1 MSTISSWESTDMR
14 EIVIDTLLGDK
25 GETETVLGAVLAKKA
40 HPDYQMVLVGIKD
53 NILNIL
59 KENGEDASEYEIVDS
74 KPLDH
79 SVTNPMALLRYK
91 EHSSLMDM
99 YGYLFSHEEAAGA
112 LSTGPTGMVI
122 IGAKVTH
129 GLLDGVEFPSLAAIL
144 KSYNGKNVCLVD
156 CGANID
162 ITSHRLLQF
171 AKQGVALMRA
181 HDCIAEPRVGLLN
194 IGSEEYKGNALCKE
208 AFPMFKESNMNFVGN
223 IEGNDVFLDKAD
235 VVATDGF
242 AGNII
247 LKNAEAVGL
256 ISKGL
261 VESIDKTDEN
271 IQKAGKLL
279 FKMFGYTDQG
289 GAILLGTK
297 KPIIKPHGAS
307 NRKGIAAAIDILIT
321 LDQHHFTEDM
331 SKELATMA
339 KNEVE

>member
-1 MSTISSWESTDMR
+1 MR
-14 EIVIDTLLGDK
+14 EIVLDTLLGDK
-25 GETETVLGAVLAKKA
+25 GPSEVVNGAILAKKS
-40 HPDYQMVLVGIKD
+40 HPEYRMVLIGNKED
-53 NILNIL
+53 ILNIL
-59 KENGEDASEYEIVDS
+59 KENGEQENDYTIVES
-74 KPLDH
+74 KPLDS

-99 YGYLFSHEEAAGA
+99 YAYLLSHEEAGAG
-112 LSTGPTGMVI
+112 LSLGPTGMLIV
-122 IGAKVTH
+122 GAKVSH

-156 CGANID
+156 CGANLD
-162 ITSHRLLQF
+162 ISSRRLLQF

-181 HDCIAEPRVGLLN
+181 HDGIANPRVGLLN
-194 IGSEEYKGNALCKE
+194 VGTEDYKGNALCKE
-208 AFPMFKESNMNFVGN
+208 AFPKFKNSDMNFVGN
-223 IEGNDVFLDKAD
+223 IEGNDVFMDKVD

-261 VESIDKTDEN
+261 VESIDKTNEN
-271 IQKAGKLL
+271 IKKAGEIL

-297 KPIIKPHGAS
+297 KPVIKPHGAS
-307 NRKGIAAAIDILIT
+307 NRLGIASAIEDLIK
-321 LDQHHFTEDM
+321 LDQNGFSADM
-331 SKELATMA
+331 EKELSTM
-339 KNEVE
+339 ETEEE